1 MVLQALRSL
10 IFWIV
15 LFSVTAILSIMVA
28 LSILIPPWTKSI
40 SRGCAW
46 LWMVLMRYNLRLTV
60 GISYEITGR
69 ENIPETGAIIAA
81 KHQSDFD
88 IIALYPLFNFPSF
101 IAKKQLFQIPVFG
114 TALRVLKTI
123 EIDRSAG
130 SGGMKGMVA
139 DARKRIDEGNFIFI
153 FPEGTRKAPL
163 AEPDYRFGVAKM
175 YESMEVSVLPIALNT
190 GLYWGRNSFVLWP
203 GKAKISI
210 LPPIG
215 PGLSGTEL
223 IRTLRDT
230 IDTETTRLVLEAVDE
245 GLTRPIDSGFRQR
258 IDAARTEQSPAAS

>member
-10 IFWIV
+10 IFWIL
-15 LFSVTAILSIMVA
+15 LFAVTAILSIFVA
-28 LSILIPPWTKSI
+28 LSILIPPWTKTI
-40 SRGCAW
+40 SRACAS
-46 LWMVLMRYNLRLTV
+46 LWMFLMRYNLRFVV
-60 GISYEITGR
+60 GIRYEISGR
-69 ENIPETGAIIAA
+69 ENIPDTGAIIAA

-88 IIALYPLFNFPSF
+88 IVALYPLFNYPSF
-101 IAKKQLFQIPVFG
+101 IAKRQLFQIPVFG

-130 SGGMKGMVA
+130 SAGMKGMVA
-139 DARKRIDEGNFIFI
+139 NAKKRIDEGNFIFI

-163 AEPDYRFGVAKM
+163 ADPDYRYGVAKM

-190 GLYWGRNSFVLWP
+190 GLYWGRNSFLLWP
-203 GKAKISI
+203 GTARITI
-210 LPPIG
+210 LPAIG
-215 PGLSGTEL
+215 PGLAGTEL
-223 IRTLRDT
+223 IKTLKDT

-258 IDAARTEQSPAAS
+258 IDAARAAQTSVAT